1 MKGSAIFRIGYA
13 QWMRNVAVGLGN
25 LIRNQN
31 TPAEI
36 QWKAKEALRLKY
48 QKISDLVDEHIQWA
62 LSE

>member
-1 MKGSAIFRIGYA
+1 
-13 QWMRNVAVGLGN
+13 MRNVAVGLGN